1 MIKKHQGFTLI
12 ELLVVITIIA
22 VLMGMLF
29 PVIGSVRDSARKAVA
44 STTAGN
50 IVLAV
55 NGFYT
60 EYGVFPPSETMA
72 EGTSATDISNAGLI
86 NILRARETSGG
97 GEDTGDS
104 NLENPRLIRFLT
116 ANRAKNPDNPR
127 DGVVPA
133 GSASGYPEGTL
144 LDPWGNPYGVI
155 WDEDY
160 DGEVEHPVNSDTLQ
174 LDVIAWSVG
183 KDGTL
188 EVDGRDD
195 VTSWE

>member
-29 PVIGSVRDSARKAVA
+29 PVIGSIRDSARKAVA

-60 EYGVFPPSETMA
+60 EYGVFPPREHMA
-72 EGTSATDISNAGLI
+72 GGTSATDISNADLI
-86 NILRARETSGG
+86 NILRAREESGS
-97 GEDTGDS
+97 GENEEQETLD
-104 NLENPRLIRFLT
+104 NPRLIRFLT

-133 GSASGYPEGTL
+133 GSASAYPEGTL
-144 LDPWGNPYGVI
+144 LDPWGHPYGVI

-160 DGEVEHPVNSDTLQ
+160 DGEVQHPVSSDDLQ

-183 KDGTL
+183 KDGKL
-188 EVDGRDD
+188 ELDGRDD
-195 VTSWE
+195 VTTWE